1 MNLSQLVREKYG
13 SVTQLSKE
21 LGLNRK
27 SVSRSLN
34 AGTTASK
41 VLHERLAKDDLHIAL
56 VGIGDAWRGKPMVN
70 TANAELQ
77 FMLGERA

>member
-1 MNLSQLVREKYG
+1 MSLSHLVREKYG
-13 SVTQLSKE
+13 SVTKLSADLK
-21 LGLNRK
+21 LNRK

-41 VLHERLAKDDLHIAL
+41 VLHDRLAKDDIHITL